1 MKRRDFLRL
10 APLAAAVSAVPF
22 ISCDT
27 NKKQTVRK
35 PNIIFIMADDL
46 GYRHLG
52 SYGQK
57 KIRTPNLDIFASEGM
72 RFTQCY
78 SGSTVC
84 APSRSVLMTGL
95 HTGHTPIRG
104 NSGGIPLLPEDTTVA
119 DMLKKAGYTTGLFGK
134 WGLGNEGS
142 TGVPNKQGF
151 DEFFGYL
158 HQVHCHFYYPY
169 YLLEN
174 EKKYILPGNEGGKQ
188 EQYTHDVITEKAMDF
203 IRANKGNPF
212 FLYLPFTIPH
222 TELLVPEDSF
232 REYDGKFPE
241 PNPYI
246 DRRRH
251 YADQPKPRTAFAAM
265 VTRMDRDIG
274 RIMALLKKLNI
285 DDNTIVFFTSDNGG
299 QDGGGPDLEFF
310 NGNGEL
316 RGGKRDLYEGG
327 IRVPMLVRWKGKVPA
342 GTVNDHICAFWDMMP
357 TLAEIGGAGA
367 PGSIDGI
374 SALPSILGEKQEK
387 HKFLYWEIQRGK
399 KLSQA
404 VRMGDWKAVRM
415 GDWKT
420 FRSEQDKP
428 LELYNLKE
436 DIGEKNNIAASHP
449 EIISKIEEYLKT
461 ARTEARKYPP
471 MPKISGL
478 PREETGYI
486 R

>member
-1 MKRRDFLRL
+1 MKRRDFLKMTAL
-10 APLAAAVSAVPF
+10 GAAASAVPSF
-22 ISCDT
+22 SCNT
-27 NKKQTVRK
+27 NKKKTAGK

-57 KIRTPNLDIFASEGM
+57 KIRTPNLDTFASEGM

-95 HTGHTPIRG
+95 HTGHTPVRA
-104 NSGGIPLLPEDTTVA
+104 NSGGVPLLPEDVTVA
-119 DMLKKAGYTTGLFGK
+119 EVLKKAGYKTGLFGK

-174 EKKYILPGNEGGKQ
+174 EKRYILPGNEGGKQ
-188 EQYTHDVITEKAMDF
+188 EQYTHDVIAEKAMDF
-203 IRANKGNPF
+203 IRANKENPF
-212 FLYLPFTIPH
+212 FLYIPFTIPH

-232 REYDGKFPE
+232 KEYDGEFPE

-246 DRRRH
+246 DKRRH
-251 YADQPKPRTAFAAM
+251 YSDQPKPRTAFAAM

-274 RIMALLKKLNI
+274 RIMTLLKELNI

-299 QDGGGPDLEFF
+299 QGRGGPDLEFF

-316 RGGKRDLYEGG
+316 RGAKSDLYEGG
-327 IRVPMLVRWKGKVPA
+327 IRVPMLVRWNGKVPA
-342 GTVNDHICAFWDMMP
+342 GKVNDHICAFWDMMP
-357 TLAEIGGAGA
+357 TLAEIGSAET

-374 SALPSILGEKQEK
+374 SALPAILGGKQEK
-387 HKFLYWEIQRGK
+387 HKYLYWEIPRGK
-399 KLSQA
+399 MLNQA
-404 VRMGDWKAVRM
+404 VRMGDWKA
-415 GDWKT
+415 
-420 FRSEQDKP
+420 FRPDRDQQ

-449 EIISKIEEYLKT
+449 EIIGVIEEYLKT

-471 MPKISGL
+471 MLKTAGL
-478 PREETGYI
+478 PREETGYF